1 MLLYQKENKIS
12 IFKGSFIYYAKPIL
26 YAIENDDIKLLE
38 KASNIE
44 DAIENQIILDAIKES
59 AITGK
64 TIEINKGYSCNAK
77 G

>member
-1 MLLYQKENKIS
+1 MTQEEKDNKIS
-12 IFKGSFIYYAKPIL
+12 IFKGSFIYYAKLIL
-26 YAIENDDIKLLE
+26 SAVENNDIKLLE

-44 DAIENQIILDAIKES
+44 DAIENQKVLDAIKES

-64 TIEINKGYSCNAK
+64 TIELNKGYLCNAK